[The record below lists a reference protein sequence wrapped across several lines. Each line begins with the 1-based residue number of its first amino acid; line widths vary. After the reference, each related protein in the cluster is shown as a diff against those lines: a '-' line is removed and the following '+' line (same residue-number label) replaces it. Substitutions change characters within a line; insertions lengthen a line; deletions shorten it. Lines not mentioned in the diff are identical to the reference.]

1 MEKNGQEVV
10 FAVVGFFTVFSFPFQ
25 TLNGIISSNEN
36 TINNEFPSEPSSN
49 DLFSYAWKTA
59 PELLGE
65 LCANNSFNTNISSVN
80 KKSRND
86 YKEIVYS
93 IMNVINRELDIDVKP
108 ENLVYEVKKMIYSK
122 EEKSNEVDI
131 EEYND
136 AIKYKKFCTSVMRKN
151 NINKFEDFQ
160 TYITGL
166 TQQKDIHNKYLK
178 SLKRILSEQPE
189 SNIRSKM
196 KNY

>member
-1 MEKNGQEVV
+1 MQKTED
-10 FAVVGFFTVFSFPFQ
+10 
-25 TLNGIISSNEN
+25 
-36 TINNEFPSEPSSN
+36 NNESKINARAFGSRLN
-49 DLFSYAWKTA
+49 DRSTLVIKNFDKINRHQSCDSKVPVSCPRENNYARHNK
-59 PELLGE
+59 EIQY
-65 LCANNSFNTNISSVN
+65 NSFNTNISSVN

-178 SLKRILSEQPE
+178 SLKRILSEQPK